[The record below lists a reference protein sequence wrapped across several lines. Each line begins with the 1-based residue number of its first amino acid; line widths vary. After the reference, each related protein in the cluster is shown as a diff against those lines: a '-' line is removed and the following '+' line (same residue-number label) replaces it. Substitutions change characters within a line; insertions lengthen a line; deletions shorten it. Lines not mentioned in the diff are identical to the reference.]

1 MLYKLLYSLKER
13 EQRQK
18 AKLKAIIIR
27 YQEKL
32 VQKTFSDWKNQTL
45 VSKIEYLMERLQHE
59 NEQKEEV
66 EIQSLELKIQNKEMI
81 EKVLFVFIFLPLFV
95 IIP

>member
-1 MLYKLLYSLKER
+1 MLYKFLYSLKER

-18 AKLKAIIIR
+18 AKLKRIIIR

-32 VQKTFSDWKNQTL
+32 VQKAFSDWKNQTL

-95 IIP
+95 IIS